1 MGVTMATMAMATME
15 TMATLATME
24 TMVTMATMATMETTE
39 TMETTTT
46 ETPIPAEVEPTTS
59 PSVPFSADQDLKPV
73 PRAQKPVLRQPTPRL
88 AQRSTLVAKFS
99 KNSKLIVCA
108 VQHT

>member
-1 MGVTMATMAMATME
+1 MATMAMETMVTMATMAMATME
-15 TMATLATME
+15 TME
-24 TMVTMATMATMETTE
+24 TTATMETTE

-46 ETPIPAEVEPTTS
+46 ETPIPAEVEPSATASMETTTS

-88 AQRSTLVAKFS
+88 EQRSTLVAKF
-99 KNSKLIVCA
+99 K
-108 VQHT
+108 Q

>member
-1 MGVTMATMAMATME
+1 MATMETVAIMAMETME
-15 TMATLATME
+15 TMATTE
-24 TMVTMATMATMETTE
+24 TMGTMATMATMETTE

-46 ETPIPAEVEPTTS
+46 ATPIPAEVEPSATASMETTTS

-88 AQRSTLVAKFS
+88 EQRSTLVAKF
-99 KNSKLIVCA
+99 K
-108 VQHT
+108 Q

>member
-1 MGVTMATMAMATME
+1 MVTMATMAMATMAMATME
-15 TMATLATME
+15 TME
-24 TMVTMATMATMETTE
+24 TMATMATMETTE

-46 ETPIPAEVEPTTS
+46 ETPIPAEVEPSATASMETTTS

-88 AQRSTLVAKFS
+88 EQRSTLVAKF
-99 KNSKLIVCA
+99 K
-108 VQHT
+108 Q